1 MRHIYSGAKALD
13 LLSRSGT
20 AEAVPFQNRPGS
32 SALDMAHMS
41 PTDSRRSFLVTLR
54 RALALAALA
63 PGMLAEAVEQFSSE
77 ITDLYRKSVVI
88 DTLCAPFTSDE
99 GLPDKAAVETVRR
112 AGITAINFTISQHTF
127 EGTVNGLAYIDA
139 LVEQSPDVFTVVRLQ
154 SDIARAKREGKIGIM
169 PGFQYTEFL
178 EADPSRIQTFRRLGV
193 RIMQLT
199 YNNRSI
205 FGDGCLE
212 PGNAGLSKA
221 GVAAVKKMNDL
232 GVAVDL
238 SHSGYRTTAEG
249 IAASAKPV
257 LITHSGCS
265 AVYPHPRSK
274 PDEILKSIAD
284 RGGYFGVYLMP
295 YLVASPTVPTR
306 QHVLDHLIHAINVCG
321 ADHVGIGSDGSIEKV
336 VLTPTQK
343 ADFDADI
350 ARRKKLGIGAPGE
363 DRYPYVP
370 DLNGPDHMEIIATE
384 LAKRGQASAV
394 IEKVLGANFHRVIG
408 EIWGT
413 G

>member
-1 MRHIYSGAKALD
+1 MSLLKFSAGTVVAPRLFARPLASDSDDTAQLYKRAVVMDSLCSPFGHLD
-13 LLSRSGT
+13 TSPSTELL
-20 AEAVPFQNRPGS
+20 A
-32 SALDMAHMS
+32 
-41 PTDSRRSFLVTLR
+41 
-54 RALALAALA
+54 
-63 PGMLAEAVEQFSSE
+63 
-77 ITDLYRKSVVI
+77 
-88 DTLCAPFTSDE
+88 
-99 GLPDKAAVETVRR
+99 TVRQS
-112 AGITAINFTISQHTF
+112 GITAINCTVSERTLD
-127 EGTVNGLAYIDA
+127 GTLENLASLEALAEKYPDA
-139 LVEQSPDVFTVVRLQ
+139 FAIVRKH
-154 SDIARAKREGKIGIM
+154 SDIALAKKERKLGIL
-169 PGFQYTEFL
+169 PGFQDTAFFE
-178 EADPSRIQTFRRLGV
+178 ENPERIDIFRNLGV

-199 YNNRSI
+199 YNNRSV

-221 GVAAVKKMNDL
+221 GIAAVNKMNEI

-238 SHSGYRTTAEG
+238 SHSGYRTTSEG
-249 IAASAKPV
+249 IATSTKPV
-257 LITHSGCS
+257 LISHSGCA

-274 PDEILKSIAD
+274 PDEILKSLAD

-336 VLTPTQK
+336 VLTSAQK

-370 DLNGPDHMEIIATE
+370 DLDGPDHMLIIAEE
-384 LAKRGQASAV
+384 LGRRGQPSSV
-394 IEKVLGANFHRVIG
+394 IEKVLGANFQRVLG

-413 G
+413 A